1 MTMQTACD
9 GAERSAV
16 PRRQLTTRKA
26 AWARALAGW
35 LARAYVRPNSV
46 SLASVAFAAAGCAAF
61 AVVPV
66 MHGAS
71 RAVALVLAAVS
82 IQLRLLC
89 NLLDGMIA
97 VEEGFKTRT
106 GEIYNDAPDRVADVL
121 LLAGA
126 GYALGDLSGG
136 PSLGWL
142 AAIVA
147 LFTAYLRMLAATV
160 GATPSFIGPMA
171 KQHRMFVLTVAS
183 LCAAAES
190 LWTGSR
196 WAMWIGLWVIVAGSI
211 VTAARRLR
219 RILVEAEAR

>member
-1 MTMQTACD
+1 MTMQSASD
-9 GAERSAV
+9 YAERSAM
-16 PRRQLTTRKA
+16 PRRELATRKT
-26 AWARALAGW
+26 AWARALARW
-35 LARAYVRPNSV
+35 LAQAYVRPNSV

-66 MHGAS
+66 VNGAA

-121 LLAGA
+121 LLVGA
-126 GYALGDLSGG
+126 GYALSDLPGG
-136 PSLGWL
+136 PTWGWL
-142 AAIVA
+142 AAVLA
-147 LFTAYLRMLAATV
+147 LFTAYVRMLGTTV
-160 GATPSFIGPMA
+160 GVRPSFIGPMA

-196 WAMWIGLWVIVAGSI
+196 WALWIALWVIVAGSM

-219 RILVEAEAR
+219 RILVEVETR